1 MFHVMLCSSL
11 RLRNHGNPMR
21 QEYVPSSCYVMFTF
35 TLCSKFT
42 FMLCHAQVHVMFQVH
57 VQIIHVHVH
66 VMFQVHVQ
74 IMHVHVHVMFQ
85 IYVIFQVH
93 VHAMFRV
100 TFMLSFSFSLSYASY
115 VMLYVKLCY
124 DYL

>member
-11 RLRNHGNPMR
+11 RSRNHGNPMR
-21 QEYVPSSCYVMFTF
+21 QKYVLSSCYVMFTF

-42 FMLCHAQVHVMFQVH
+42 FMLCHAQVQ
-57 VQIIHVHVH
+57 
-66 VMFQVHVQ
+66 VQ
-74 IMHVHVHVMFQ
+74 IMHVHVNAMFQVHVMFQ
-85 IYVIFQVH
+85 AHIHVMFQ
-93 VHAMFRV
+93 V
-100 TFMLSFSFSLSYASY
+100 TFMLSFSFNLSYTSY

>member
-1 MFHVMLCSSL
+1 MFQVHVMLRSSL
-11 RLRNHGNPMR
+11 RSRNHGNPMR

-42 FMLCHAQVHVMFQVH
+42 FMLCHAQVHV
-57 VQIIHVHVH
+57 
-66 VMFQVHVQ
+66 Q
-74 IMHVHVHVMFQ
+74 IMHVHVQAMFQ
-85 IYVIFQVH
+85 
-93 VHAMFRV
+93 V
-100 TFMLSFSFSLSYASY
+100 TFMLSFSFSLSYVSY

>member
-11 RLRNHGNPMR
+11 RSRNHGNPMR
-21 QEYVPSSCYVMFTF
+21 QEYVSSSCYVMFTF

-42 FMLCHAQVHVMFQVH
+42 FMLCHAQG
-57 VQIIHVHVH
+57 H

-74 IMHVHVHVMFQ
+74 IMHVHVHAMFQ
-85 IYVIFQVH
+85 
-93 VHAMFRV
+93 V

>member
-1 MFHVMLCSSL
+1 MFHVMLRSSL
-11 RLRNHGNPMR
+11 RSRNHGNPMR
-21 QEYVPSSCYVMFTF
+21 QEYVSSSCYVMFTF

-42 FMLCHAQVHVMFQVH
+42 FMLCHAQVQ
-57 VQIIHVHVH
+57 
-66 VMFQVHVQ
+66 VQ
-74 IMHVHVHVMFQ
+74 IMHVHVHAM
-85 IYVIFQVH
+85 FQVH
-93 VHAMFRV
+93 VMFQV

>member
-1 MFHVMLCSSL
+1 MFHVMLYSSL
-11 RLRNHGNPMR
+11 RSRNHGNPMR

-42 FMLCHAQVHVMFQVH
+42 FMLCHAQVQ
-57 VQIIHVHVH
+57 
-66 VMFQVHVQ
+66 VQ
-74 IMHVHVHVMFQ
+74 IMHVHVHAM
-85 IYVIFQVH
+85 FQVH
-93 VHAMFRV
+93 VMFQAHIHVMFQV

>member
-1 MFHVMLCSSL
+1 MFQVHVMLRSSL
-11 RLRNHGNPMR
+11 RSRNHGNPMR
-21 QEYVPSSCYVMFTF
+21 QEYVSSSCYVMFTF

-42 FMLCHAQVHVMFQVH
+42 FMLCHAQVQ
-57 VQIIHVHVH
+57 
-66 VMFQVHVQ
+66 VQ
-74 IMHVHVHVMFQ
+74 IMHVHVYAMFQVHVMFQ
-85 IYVIFQVH
+85 
-93 VHAMFRV
+93 V